1 MPALTFTRNEFDAFV
16 TCWEA
21 GHRGMPDRRWLA
33 VELAIHDALG
43 DLDGVDMEIDGEALD
58 DARAGFSAGWD
69 GYSQEDLGE
78 DRAADMEGAAVV
90 LDIVPAPGMR
100 H

>member
-16 TCWEA
+16 ACWEA
-21 GHRGMPDRRWLA
+21 GHRGLPDRRWLA

-43 DLDGVDMEIDGEALD
+43 DLEGVDMEIDGEALD
-58 DARAGFSAGWD
+58 DARAGFAAGWD
-69 GYSQEDLGE
+69 GYSQDDPGE